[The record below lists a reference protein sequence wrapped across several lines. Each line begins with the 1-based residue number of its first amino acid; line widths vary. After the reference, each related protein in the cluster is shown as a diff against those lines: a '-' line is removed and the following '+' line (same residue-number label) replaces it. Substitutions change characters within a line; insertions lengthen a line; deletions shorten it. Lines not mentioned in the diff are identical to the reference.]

1 MKSYPENSNMG
12 LHPFQMAKLCM
23 PLLNDFEQLLQ
34 KYEVME
40 FCKS

>member
-12 LHPFQMAKLCM
+12 SRPFQMYLCM
-23 PLLNDFEQLLQ
+23 LLFNDFEQLLQ